1 MATSS
6 SEINEFWQRKVKFY
20 FNEVLD
26 YDNDGHLNKNDVE
39 TFKELY
45 KHMRNLKQNSPE
57 LEKFSKFLNIWIE
70 SIVEF
75 SKTQT
80 HSIDFDDFYKYCLH
94 IRSQLLG
101 KKSWPASLHYMSDY
115 IDALFNI
122 FDSDGDGHVSKQD
135 FFNSYANVDDQSTR
149 EKCWQLLWGNEN
161 EKIDKKVFEELCLEF
176 LVSTNPNDKGNW
188 IFGIF

>member
-1 MATSS
+1 MASL
-6 SEINEFWQRKVKFY
+6 EINEFWKRKVKFY

-26 YDNDGHLNKNDVE
+26 YDQDGQLNRKDVE

-45 KHMRNLKQNSPE
+45 KHMRNLKQNSAE
-57 LEKFSKFLNIWIE
+57 LEKFSKFLTIWID

-75 SKTQT
+75 SKTSNG
-80 HSIDFDDFYKYCLH
+80 SIDFEDFYKYCLH
-94 IRSQLLG
+94 IRSQLIG
-101 KKSWPASLHYMSDY
+101 KKSWPTSLHFMSDY

-135 FFNSYANVDDQSTR
+135 FFNSYANVDDQNTR
-149 EKCWQLLWGNEN
+149 EKCWQMLWGIDT

-176 LVSTNPNDKGNW
+176 LVSTNPNDRGNW
-188 IFGIF
+188 IFGIY